1 MKEVAVFYIPKLM
14 IFKRKIIDS
23 DISNTLNINR
33 KCTGRRV
40 YDELEDAWYALHGSS
55 WLFFITLIFVLL
67 SSYPLE

>member
-23 DISNTLNINR
+23 DISNTLTR
-33 KCTGRRV
+33 G

-55 WLFFITLIFVLL
+55 WLFFITLVFVLL